1 MRRETNLVTHDRHSR
16 AGRAAI
22 WAATLALRGVLIAV
36 LSATLVTA
44 RAVEPLRADG
54 RVRQRVRRMRQALPS
69 LAR

>member
-1 MRRETNLVTHDRHSR
+1 
-16 AGRAAI
+16 
-22 WAATLALRGVLIAV
+22 
-36 LSATLVTA
+36 VTA